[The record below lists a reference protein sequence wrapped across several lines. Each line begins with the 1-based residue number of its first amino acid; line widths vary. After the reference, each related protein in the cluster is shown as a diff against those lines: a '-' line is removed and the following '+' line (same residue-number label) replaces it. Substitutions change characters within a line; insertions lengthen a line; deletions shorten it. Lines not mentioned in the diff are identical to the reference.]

1 MKTGLCIAALLMSTA
16 AFAQSPP
23 GPYVIDVRGS
33 MSGTPGGASFYPPVP
48 ENTLAPQRGF
58 GFGAG
63 AHVYPF
69 RLGLSR
75 VGLGIDLMRARGTAR
90 SPATTSTA
98 SGSTTTIVGSPGA
111 VEASMTVTTVA
122 PQLSFNFGTH
132 DGWSYLS
139 AGFGTA
145 QTRAEV
151 TSTPAASDA
160 ASETVSRARRTH
172 AVNFGGGARWFLR
185 DHLAVGFDI
194 RFHRLGATSG
204 LPSKQIVGLSVGMSV
219 R

>member
-1 MKTGLCIAALLMSTA
+1 MNAGLCLAALLISTA

-33 MSGTPGGASFYPPVP
+33 MSGTPGGASFYPSVP
-48 ENTLAPQRGF
+48 ANALTPQRGF

-69 RLGLSR
+69 RFGVSR
-75 VGLGIDLMRARGTAR
+75 VGVGIDLARARGTAA
-90 SPATTSTA
+90 SPATTATT
-98 SGSTTTIVGSPGA
+98 SGSATTIVGSASA
-111 VEASMTVTTVA
+111 VDAAMTVTTVA

-139 AGFGTA
+139 AGYGTA
-145 QTRAEV
+145 HTRAQV
-151 TSTPAASDA
+151 STTPAAGDTTPGTA
-160 ASETVSRARRTH
+160 TRERRSFV
-172 AVNFGGGARWFLR
+172 VNFGGGARWFLR
-185 DHLAVGFDI
+185 EHLAVGFDI
-194 RFHRLGATSG
+194 RFHRLPA
-204 LPSKQIVGLSVGMSV
+204 KQVFGLSVGVSL

>member
-1 MKTGLCIAALLMSTA
+1 MRTGLYIAALLISTTV
-16 AFAQSPP
+16 FAQSPP

-33 MSGTPGGASFYPPVP
+33 MLGAPGGASFYPPVP
-48 ENTLAPQRGF
+48 ANTVAPQRGF

-69 RLGLSR
+69 HLGISR
-75 VGLGIDLMRARGTAR
+75 VGMGLDLTRARGTGAT
-90 SPATTSTA
+90 PATTATT
-98 SGSTTTIVGSPGA
+98 SGSMTTIVGSAAA
-111 VEASMTVTTVA
+111 VRAAMTVTTVA

-139 AGFGTA
+139 AGYGTA

-151 TSTPAASDA
+151 TSTPAAGTA
-160 ASETVSRARRTH
+160 TSETVTRERRTH

-185 DHLAVGFDI
+185 ERLAVGFDV
-194 RFHRLGATSG
+194 RFHR

>member
-1 MKTGLCIAALLMSTA
+1 VKTGLCIAALLMSTA

-33 MSGTPGGASFYPPVP
+33 MSGTPGGPSFYPPVP

-75 VGLGIDLMRARGTAR
+75 VGMGIDLMRARGTAR

-139 AGFGTA
+139 AGFGATY
-145 QTRAEV
+145 TRARV
-151 TSTPAASDA
+151 NVSASDTTPAASIA
-160 ASETVSRARRTH
+160 RERRTH
-172 AVNFGGGARWFLR
+172 TINVGGGARWFLR
-185 DHLAVGFDI
+185 ERLAVGFDI

>member
-1 MKTGLCIAALLMSTA
+1 VRTGLCLAALLISTA

-33 MSGTPGGASFYPPVP
+33 MSGTPGGAAFYPPVP
-48 ENTLAPQRGF
+48 ANTVAPQRGF

-63 AHVYPF
+63 AHLYPF

-75 VGLGIDLMRARGTAR
+75 VGMGIDLTRARGTAA
-90 SPATTSTA
+90 SPATTATA
-98 SGSTTTIVGSPGA
+98 SGSTTTIVGSPSA
-111 VEASMTVTTVA
+111 VDAVMTVTAVA

-139 AGFGTA
+139 GGYGVA
-145 QTRAEV
+145 QTRAAV
-151 TSTPAASDA
+151 TSTPEAGNA
-160 ASETVSRARRTH
+160 ASETLSRERRSS
-172 AVNFGGGARWFLR
+172 AINFGGGARWFLR
-185 DHLAVGFDI
+185 ERLAVGFDI
-194 RFHRLGATSG
+194 RFHRLLST
-204 LPSKQIVGLSVGMSV
+204 QIVGLSVGLSV